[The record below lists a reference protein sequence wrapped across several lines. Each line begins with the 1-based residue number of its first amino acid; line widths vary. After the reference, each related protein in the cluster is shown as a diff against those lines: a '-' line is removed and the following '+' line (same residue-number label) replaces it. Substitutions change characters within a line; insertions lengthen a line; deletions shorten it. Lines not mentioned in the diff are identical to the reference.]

1 MADNDETLEI
11 KTAINLLAYMVA
23 NTQVP
28 VDELIGIFESLP
40 ISEQEKVR
48 QAFKDVGG
56 SFAE

>member
-1 MADNDETLEI
+1 MVEIDEDPEI

-28 VDELIGIFESLP
+28 ADELIRVFESLP
-40 ISEQEKVR
+40 LSEQAKVR

-56 SFAE
+56 SFDD